1 MENINYNITIAHA
14 RRGIEMRIRNKPWAR
29 EELDVSEIYVK
40 NPEEMKGKWREKF
53 NNIYPIHVELGCGKG
68 YFVKKAGLK
77 NPEIN
82 YIAIDLIDTIL
93 GVANRNI
100 QKEFE
105 NKKITNILLVRYD
118 VEAINNILEKKD
130 DIERIYI
137 NFCNPWPKPRHKKR
151 RLTHTRQLE
160 KYKQFLK
167 QNGEIYFKTDDDGLF
182 KESLEYFKEAGF
194 ETIKI
199 TQNLNEEPD
208 FWDNIETEHEIKF
221 KKEGIKI
228 KAGIFKLK

>member
-1 MENINYNITIAHA
+1 
-14 RRGIEMRIRNKPWAR
+14 MRIRNKPWAR
-29 EELDVSEIYVK
+29 EELDASEIYIK
-40 NPEEMKGKWREKF
+40 NPEEIKGKWREKF
-53 NNIYPIHVELGCGKG
+53 NNNNSIHLELGCGKG

-77 NPEIN
+77 NPGIN

-100 QKEFE
+100 QEEFGS
-105 NKKITNILLVRYD
+105 KHITNILLTRYD
-118 VEAINNILEKKD
+118 VEAINNILDKSD

-151 RLTHTRQLE
+151 RLTHVRQLE

-182 KESLEYFKEAGF
+182 KESLEYFEEAGF

-199 TQNLNEEPD
+199 THNLNEEPD

-221 KKEGIKI
+221 KNEGIKI

>member
-1 MENINYNITIAHA
+1 
-14 RRGIEMRIRNKPWAR
+14 MRIRNKPWAR
-29 EELDVSEIYVK
+29 EELDASEIYIK
-40 NPEEMKGKWREKF
+40 NPEEIKGKWREKF
-53 NNIYPIHVELGCGKG
+53 NNNNSIHLELGCGKG

-77 NPEIN
+77 NPGIN

-100 QKEFE
+100 QEEFGSK
-105 NKKITNILLVRYD
+105 NITNILLTRYD
-118 VEAINNILEKKD
+118 VEAINNILDKSD

-151 RLTHTRQLE
+151 RLTHVRQLE

-182 KESLEYFKEAGF
+182 IESLEYFEEAGF

-199 TQNLNEEPD
+199 THNLNEEPD
-208 FWDNIETEHEIKF
+208 FWDNTETEHEIKF
-221 KKEGIKI
+221 KNGGIKI